1 MNKPEKRT
9 LIDMAYVLNIE
20 SDEDCTAFYE
30 YQQRLIDEHIKKPI
44 EELLASGLITNFD
57 DEEYQEYLNG

>member
-1 MNKPEKRT
+1 MSKPEKRT
-9 LIDMAYVLNIE
+9 LIDMAYGLNIE